1 VLTHA
6 DGFNLPEKTKTQ
18 TKTKLSY
25 EVDQR
30 AGAGHSCPVK
40 SENVVRLV
48 RVPRDEIRGST
59 FEDNEATIRRQ

>member
-30 AGAGHSCPVK
+30 AGAGH
-40 SENVVRLV
+40 
-48 RVPRDEIRGST
+48 
-59 FEDNEATIRRQ
+59 